1 MNRKRRY
8 MQDAVIVMAILVV
21 ILALW
26 RLQTYRKSRGGLGDW
41 AATNIFGA
49 ATLGMIPRTGQGGGE
64 SPPPLEPISSNYP
77 SNLSYSPASNPPS
90 ARAIASGSSSTNP
103 PSTNLVATIPLNTN
117 GPVTVIAVAP
127 ADLVETPPGVAAATN
142 VPEAAAI
149 ERRLG
154 EVNAKGGDIQI
165 SLSWHNYNDLD
176 LHCIDPAGVEIFSA
190 IHISARTG
198 GELDI
203 DQNAHLPYNMCAGGE
218 YLLALSAER
227 PPGFIESLSFTIRRI
242 VTSDATAFLVR
253 TVVQGKTNY
262 FRSTIIYRAC
272 AKGNRFATCATT
284 RPTRTLRNAWCL
296 CINQKRGSVILY
308 NVLLCCLSD

>member
-149 ERRLG
+149 AQRLG

-176 LHCIDPAGVEIFSA
+176 LHCIDPAGVEIFFGN
-190 IHISARTG
+190 HISARTG

-203 DQNAHLPYNMCAGGE
+203 DQNAHLPYNSAPVENIYWPFGGAPAGL
-218 YLLALSAER
+218 Y
-227 PPGFIESLSFTIRRI
+227 RI
-242 VTSDATAFLVR
+242 SVVYYSPHSDINETAFLVR

-262 FRSTIIYRAC
+262 FRSTISYSGMRERKPVC
-272 AKGNRFATCATT
+272 N
-284 RPTRTLRNAWCL
+284 LRYDPANANPAQRL
-296 CINQKRGSVILY
+296 VF
-308 NVLLCCLSD
+308 VH